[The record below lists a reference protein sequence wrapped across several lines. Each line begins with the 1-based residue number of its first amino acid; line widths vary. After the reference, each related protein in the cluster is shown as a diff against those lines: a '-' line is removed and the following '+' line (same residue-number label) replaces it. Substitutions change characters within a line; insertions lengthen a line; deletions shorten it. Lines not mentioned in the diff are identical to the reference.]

1 MPIRSLFLS
10 GGGTLAI
17 SILGTLSV
25 LEEVGYVRPNQDIE
39 HYAGVSFGA
48 IISFCL
54 VLGLKVKD
62 ILALL
67 YQLDMTVFRLQ
78 NVCDIIKLIENFG
91 IDNGEKLLVVFR
103 TILQDR
109 LGIEDVTF
117 GRLFELTGKHLIIQA
132 VNLSTGILVT
142 FSALSSPDMSV
153 TAALR
158 MSTSIPYVFEPVKYD
173 GHIYVDGAIISN
185 FPLLEEINKYY
196 DIDNDDVLA
205 IRFINHLKHPSSEIR
220 NIVEYTTRLM
230 LTVYNNVDRELYY
243 SRLIDIV
250 NTEIQSHMTSF
261 TIDEFKDIVMLGRKQ
276 AVVFLEEN
284 SVEETSADDETDST
298 TDDETDSAADSTNNY
313 SADAEIQGDGAE
325 PPSADDETDSTTMDA
340 ALSTPNAV
348 AESAIS

>member
-67 YQLDMTVFRLQ
+67 YQLDMTAFRLQ

-153 TAALR
+153 TVALR

-284 SVEETSADDETDST
+284 SVEETTA
-298 TDDETDSAADSTNNY
+298 DDETDSAADSTNNY